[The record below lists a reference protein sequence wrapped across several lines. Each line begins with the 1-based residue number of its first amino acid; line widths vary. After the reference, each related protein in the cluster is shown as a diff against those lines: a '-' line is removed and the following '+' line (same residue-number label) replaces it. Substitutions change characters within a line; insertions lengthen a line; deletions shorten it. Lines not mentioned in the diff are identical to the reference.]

1 MHRLTNGQVA
11 RSKVRSGKSLVL
23 ISTWAADLQI
33 STADSVQRGISSRKK
48 IVDIRLNLIT
58 FFYLDSGSS
67 RTCRSRSQIPWN
79 VEFRRE
85 KTVNIKLN
93 CKTIFFLFFSTGA
106 TTAADLQILTAD
118 SVRPDDWML
127 AWEILE
133 GRSHNYSCFTLL
145 FLFIN
150 YIFNLI

>member
-1 MHRLTNGQVA
+1 M
-11 RSKVRSGKSLVL
+11 
-23 ISTWAADLQI
+23 
-33 STADSVQRGISSRKK
+33 
-48 IVDIRLNLIT
+48 
-58 FFYLDSGSS
+58 
-67 RTCRSRSQIPWN
+67 
-79 VEFRRE
+79 EFRRE